1 MSTFTFDI
9 EANNLLNQQTID
21 YNASPYCL
29 TDAFKMHCVVVEEH
43 GSGKLIAFY
52 DGPTY
57 VFDGRRYEETDG
69 KNKYV
74 LEDYAPEEYDHR
86 PLSDFPSWV
95 KSGAVSKIVG
105 QNIINFDLL
114 ATKLYFGLDYTV
126 EEDSWAELPIKI
138 EDTMILSKV
147 LNPDRLGGHSL
158 DNLSSK
164 TGVKKIAFRKNIHQ
178 DERFKFFAA
187 DMLYY
192 CFYDCKS
199 NTKVYEMLM
208 KEWGDWKWDDAYRL
222 EKAVA
227 DIITRQEHRG
237 FKFDMDLAQQNIEF
251 LDKALEE
258 RRQRVEPILPP
269 KMATKTYLK
278 GFIPPANQFVQ
289 SGKPHANIVKFCAK
303 HGGEVV
309 ERDDS
314 YYTTLY
320 GKEYKLPLPVE
331 PVCDLYVPATLNDTT
346 HIKDWLVGL
355 GWFPSEYK
363 EKDLSV
369 KTGKIKRTQQEIW
382 KAIDGYV
389 EQTLSTNFKNDRC
402 DHLGVEP
409 YKLKEKLLKFKE
421 GRAIKVLT
429 NPSFTKGQEK
439 EICPNL
445 IALVDKFPYAKD
457 IVEYLTYKHRRNSI
471 LGGGALWDEDEDDFE
486 KGYVASV
493 RPDGRIPTPA
503 ATCDAATSRMK
514 HRLVANIP
522 RVTSLF
528 GHEMRAMFGV
538 DRDKFFQMGYDFDSL
553 EAREEASYCWK
564 YDSDKDYC
572 NSLLQD
578 KPNDVHCYAEDT
590 EILTPSGWKLFG
602 ELTAEDK
609 VAQWEEGA
617 ISFVLPQ
624 EIIWQ
629 DYSGEMVHI
638 VNKAIDQLV
647 TPNHRVLT
655 VDPRSGKHTVRE
667 AREFLELSSQFAIP
681 CSGVLEQRK
690 EDEDFVRLLVATQ
703 ADGCLSKDST
713 AITFSFVKDRKV
725 LRLTALLERM
735 NVNFSVRRFNRKGRD
750 EINIRLFASE
760 LTIKI
765 RKSLGEGKTLPMSL
779 AAEGYGSLI
788 VEESKYWD
796 GTQKTEDSSVLDTT
810 CRITRD
816 TLQTCAITGGYN
828 AYVQTYEDKLGN
840 FGACTI
846 HRCIVNTSTS
856 SKTFKASRDV
866 FSVDYSGKIGCVSVP
881 SGLVVVRRNGK
892 VCISGNTKMAEKI
905 SAIIQRDFGRAPA
918 KSVKYGATYGA
929 QGAKIAKTIGCDL
942 KTGDQIFSAFWE
954 AAAPLN
960 ALKLKLAAYW
970 ESTGKKFVLG
980 LDGRKVPTRS
990 AHAILNSLF
999 QSAGV
1004 ICAKRA
1010 MVIHDRL
1017 LKENKLSVDFFK
1029 DDWKNRKFCQQL
1041 IAYHK

>member
-9 EANNLLNQQTID
+9 EGNNLLNQQTID

-29 TDAFKMHCVVVEEH
+29 TSAFKMHCVVAEEH
-43 GSGKLIAFY
+43 ITGRLIAFY

-69 KNKYV
+69 KHKYI
-74 LEDYAPEEYDHR
+74 LEDYAPEEYEHR
-86 PLSDFPSWV
+86 PLSEFPKWV
-95 KSGAVSKIVG
+95 SSGVVSKIVG

-126 EEDSWAELPIKI
+126 ETDSWAGLPVEI

-237 FKFDMDLAQQNIEF
+237 FKFDMELAQQNIEF

-278 GFIPPANQFVQ
+278 GFIPPTAQFVQ

-303 HGGEVV
+303 HGGEVE

-314 YYTTLY
+314 YYTNLY
-320 GKEYKLPLPVE
+320 GKEYKLPIPVE

-578 KPNDVHCYAEDT
+578 KPNDVH
-590 EILTPSGWKLFG
+590 
-602 ELTAEDK
+602 
-609 VAQWEEGA
+609 
-617 ISFVLPQ
+617 
-624 EIIWQ
+624 
-629 DYSGEMVHI
+629 
-638 VNKAIDQLV
+638 
-647 TPNHRVLT
+647 
-655 VDPRSGKHTVRE
+655 
-667 AREFLELSSQFAIP
+667 
-681 CSGVLEQRK
+681 
-690 EDEDFVRLLVATQ
+690 
-703 ADGCLSKDST
+703 
-713 AITFSFVKDRKV
+713 
-725 LRLTALLERM
+725 
-735 NVNFSVRRFNRKGRD
+735 
-750 EINIRLFASE
+750 
-760 LTIKI
+760 
-765 RKSLGEGKTLPMSL
+765 
-779 AAEGYGSLI
+779 
-788 VEESKYWD
+788 
-796 GTQKTEDSSVLDTT
+796 
-810 CRITRD
+810 
-816 TLQTCAITGGYN
+816 
-828 AYVQTYEDKLGN
+828 
-840 FGACTI
+840 
-846 HRCIVNTSTS
+846 
-856 SKTFKASRDV
+856 
-866 FSVDYSGKIGCVSVP
+866 
-881 SGLVVVRRNGK
+881 
-892 VCISGNTKMAEKI
+892 TKMAEKI

-1017 LKENKLSVDFFK
+1017 LKKNNLSVDFFK
-1029 DDWKNRKFCQQL
+1029 DDWKSRTFCQQL

>member
-9 EANNLLNQQTID
+9 EGNNLLNQQTID

-29 TDAFKMHCVVVEEH
+29 TSAFKMHCVVAEEH
-43 GSGKLIAFY
+43 VTGELIAFY

-69 KNKYV
+69 KHKYI
-74 LEDYAPEEYDHR
+74 LEDYTPEEYEHR
-86 PLSDFPSWV
+86 PLSEFPEWV
-95 KSGAVSKIVG
+95 SSGAVSKIVG

-126 EEDSWAELPIKI
+126 EADSWAGLPVEI

-237 FKFDMDLAQQNIEF
+237 FKFDMELAQQNIEF

-278 GFIPPANQFVQ
+278 GFIPPAAQFVQ

-303 HGGEVV
+303 HGGEVE

-314 YYTTLY
+314 YYTNLY
-320 GKEYKLPLPVE
+320 GKEYKLPIPVE

-578 KPNDVHCYAEDT
+578 KPNDVH
-590 EILTPSGWKLFG
+590 
-602 ELTAEDK
+602 
-609 VAQWEEGA
+609 
-617 ISFVLPQ
+617 
-624 EIIWQ
+624 
-629 DYSGEMVHI
+629 
-638 VNKAIDQLV
+638 
-647 TPNHRVLT
+647 
-655 VDPRSGKHTVRE
+655 
-667 AREFLELSSQFAIP
+667 
-681 CSGVLEQRK
+681 
-690 EDEDFVRLLVATQ
+690 
-703 ADGCLSKDST
+703 
-713 AITFSFVKDRKV
+713 
-725 LRLTALLERM
+725 
-735 NVNFSVRRFNRKGRD
+735 
-750 EINIRLFASE
+750 
-760 LTIKI
+760 
-765 RKSLGEGKTLPMSL
+765 
-779 AAEGYGSLI
+779 
-788 VEESKYWD
+788 
-796 GTQKTEDSSVLDTT
+796 
-810 CRITRD
+810 
-816 TLQTCAITGGYN
+816 
-828 AYVQTYEDKLGN
+828 
-840 FGACTI
+840 
-846 HRCIVNTSTS
+846 
-856 SKTFKASRDV
+856 
-866 FSVDYSGKIGCVSVP
+866 
-881 SGLVVVRRNGK
+881 
-892 VCISGNTKMAEKI
+892 TKMAEKI

-1004 ICAKRA
+1004 VCAKRA

-1017 LKENKLSVDFFK
+1017 LKENNLSVDFFK
-1029 DDWKNRKFCQQL
+1029 DDWKNKTFCQQL

>member
-9 EANNLLNQQTID
+9 EGNNLLNQQTID

-29 TDAFKMHCVVVEEH
+29 TSAFKMHCVVAEEH
-43 GSGKLIAFY
+43 GTGKLIAFY

-69 KNKYV
+69 KHKYI
-74 LEDYAPEEYDHR
+74 LEDYAPEEYEHR
-86 PLSDFPSWV
+86 PLSEFPEWV
-95 KSGAVSKIVG
+95 SSGAVSKIVG

-126 EEDSWAELPIKI
+126 EADSWAGLPVEI

-237 FKFDMDLAQQNIEF
+237 FKFDMELAQQNIEF

-278 GFIPPANQFVQ
+278 GFIPPATQFVQ

-303 HGGEVV
+303 HGGEVE

-314 YYTTLY
+314 YYTNLY
-320 GKEYKLPLPVE
+320 GKEYRLPIPVE
-331 PVCDLYVPATLNDTT
+331 PVCDLYVPSTLNDTT

-402 DHLGVEP
+402 DHLGVEA

-578 KPNDVHCYAEDT
+578 KPNDVH
-590 EILTPSGWKLFG
+590 
-602 ELTAEDK
+602 
-609 VAQWEEGA
+609 
-617 ISFVLPQ
+617 
-624 EIIWQ
+624 
-629 DYSGEMVHI
+629 
-638 VNKAIDQLV
+638 
-647 TPNHRVLT
+647 
-655 VDPRSGKHTVRE
+655 
-667 AREFLELSSQFAIP
+667 
-681 CSGVLEQRK
+681 
-690 EDEDFVRLLVATQ
+690 
-703 ADGCLSKDST
+703 
-713 AITFSFVKDRKV
+713 
-725 LRLTALLERM
+725 
-735 NVNFSVRRFNRKGRD
+735 
-750 EINIRLFASE
+750 
-760 LTIKI
+760 
-765 RKSLGEGKTLPMSL
+765 
-779 AAEGYGSLI
+779 
-788 VEESKYWD
+788 
-796 GTQKTEDSSVLDTT
+796 
-810 CRITRD
+810 
-816 TLQTCAITGGYN
+816 
-828 AYVQTYEDKLGN
+828 
-840 FGACTI
+840 
-846 HRCIVNTSTS
+846 
-856 SKTFKASRDV
+856 
-866 FSVDYSGKIGCVSVP
+866 
-881 SGLVVVRRNGK
+881 
-892 VCISGNTKMAEKI
+892 TKMAEKI

-1017 LKENKLSVDFFK
+1017 LKENNLSVDFFK
-1029 DDWKNRKFCQQL
+1029 DDWKNRTFCQQL

>member
-74 LEDYAPEEYDHR
+74 LEDYAPEEYDHH

-126 EEDSWAELPIKI
+126 EEDSWAELPVKI

-303 HGGEVV
+303 HGGEVE

-553 EAREEASYCWK
+553 EAKEESSYCWK
-564 YDSDKDYC
+564 YDLDKEYC
-572 NSLLQD
+572 NSLIQE
-578 KPNDVHCYAEDT
+578 KPNDVHT
-590 EILTPSGWKLFG
+590 LLSKR
-602 ELTAEDK
+602 
-609 VAQWEEGA
+609 
-617 ISFVLPQ
+617 ISQVI
-624 EIIWQ
+624 E
-629 DYSGEMVHI
+629 
-638 VNKAIDQLV
+638 K
-647 TPNHRVLT
+647 
-655 VDPRSGKHTVRE
+655 
-667 AREFLELSSQFAIP
+667 QFAR
-681 CSGVLEQRK
+681 S
-690 EDEDFVRLLVATQ
+690 
-703 ADGCLSKDST
+703 
-713 AITFSFVKDRKV
+713 
-725 LRLTALLERM
+725 
-735 NVNFSVRRFNRKGRD
+735 
-750 EINIRLFASE
+750 
-760 LTIKI
+760 
-765 RKSLGEGKTLPMSL
+765 
-779 AAEGYGSLI
+779 
-788 VEESKYWD
+788 
-796 GTQKTEDSSVLDTT
+796 
-810 CRITRD
+810 
-816 TLQTCAITGGYN
+816 
-828 AYVQTYEDKLGN
+828 
-840 FGACTI
+840 
-846 HRCIVNTSTS
+846 
-856 SKTFKASRDV
+856 
-866 FSVDYSGKIGCVSVP
+866 
-881 SGLVVVRRNGK
+881 
-892 VCISGNTKMAEKI
+892 
-905 SAIIQRDFGRAPA
+905 PA
-918 KSVKYGATYGA
+918 KSVKYGITYGSQA
-929 QGAKIAKTIGCDL
+929 PKVAKTVGCDL
-942 KTGDQIFSAFWE
+942 KTAEMIYNAFWQ
-954 AAAPLN
+954 AALP
-960 ALKLKLAAYW
+960 LKLLKDKLTAYW

-990 AHAILNSLF
+990 AHAILNSLL

-1010 MVIHDRL
+1010 MVIHDKL
-1017 LKENKLSVDFFK
+1017 LKENNLSVDFFK
-1029 DDWKNRKFCQQL
+1029 DDWKNKAFCQQL
-1041 IAYHK
+1041 IAYHDEAQAEISKELVKFKMFKTQEECACFKADQASLDFIWSDVKESPKGGWYVAYTLAGDLASRAVKASGEYYKMNVELTAGYMLGYNWGDCH

>member
-9 EANNLLNQQTID
+9 EGNNLLNQQTID

-69 KNKYV
+69 KHKYI
-74 LEDYAPEEYDHR
+74 LEDYAPEEYEHR

-126 EEDSWAELPIKI
+126 EEDSWAELPVKI

-237 FKFDMDLAQQNIEF
+237 FKFDMDLAQKNIEF

-303 HGGEVV
+303 HGGEVE

-331 PVCDLYVPATLNDTT
+331 PVCDLYVPSTLNDTT

-355 GWFPSEYK
+355 GWLPSEYK

-553 EAREEASYCWK
+553 EAKEESSYCWK
-564 YDSDKDYC
+564 YDSDKEYC
-572 NSLLQD
+572 NSLIQE
-578 KPNDVHCYAEDT
+578 KPNDVHT
-590 EILTPSGWKLFG
+590 LLSKR
-602 ELTAEDK
+602 
-609 VAQWEEGA
+609 
-617 ISFVLPQ
+617 ISQVI
-624 EIIWQ
+624 E
-629 DYSGEMVHI
+629 
-638 VNKAIDQLV
+638 K
-647 TPNHRVLT
+647 
-655 VDPRSGKHTVRE
+655 
-667 AREFLELSSQFAIP
+667 QFAR
-681 CSGVLEQRK
+681 S
-690 EDEDFVRLLVATQ
+690 
-703 ADGCLSKDST
+703 
-713 AITFSFVKDRKV
+713 
-725 LRLTALLERM
+725 
-735 NVNFSVRRFNRKGRD
+735 
-750 EINIRLFASE
+750 
-760 LTIKI
+760 
-765 RKSLGEGKTLPMSL
+765 
-779 AAEGYGSLI
+779 
-788 VEESKYWD
+788 
-796 GTQKTEDSSVLDTT
+796 
-810 CRITRD
+810 
-816 TLQTCAITGGYN
+816 
-828 AYVQTYEDKLGN
+828 
-840 FGACTI
+840 
-846 HRCIVNTSTS
+846 
-856 SKTFKASRDV
+856 
-866 FSVDYSGKIGCVSVP
+866 
-881 SGLVVVRRNGK
+881 
-892 VCISGNTKMAEKI
+892 
-905 SAIIQRDFGRAPA
+905 PA
-918 KSVKYGATYGA
+918 KSVKYGITYGSQA
-929 QGAKIAKTIGCDL
+929 PKVAKTVGCDL
-942 KTGDQIFSAFWE
+942 KTAEMIYNAFWQ
-954 AAAPLN
+954 AALP
-960 ALKLKLAAYW
+960 LKLLKDKLTAYW

-990 AHAILNSLF
+990 AHAILNSLL

-1010 MVIHDRL
+1010 MVIHDKL
-1017 LKENKLSVDFFK
+1017 LKENNLSVDFFK
-1029 DDWKNRKFCQQL
+1029 DDWKNKAFCQQL
-1041 IAYHK
+1041 IAYHDEAQAEISKELVKFKMFKTQEECACFKADQASLDFIWSDVKESPKGGWYVAYTLAGDLASRAVKASGEYYKMNVELTAGYMLGYNWGDCH

>member
-29 TDAFKMHCVVVEEH
+29 TGAFKMHCVVAEEH
-43 GSGKLIAFY
+43 GTGKLIAFY

-57 VFDGRRYEETDG
+57 IFDGRRYEETDG
-69 KNKYV
+69 KHNYV
-74 LEDYAPEEYDHR
+74 LEDYTPEEYEHR
-86 PLSDFPSWV
+86 TLSEFPKWV
-95 KSGAVSKIVG
+95 SSGAVSKIVG

-126 EEDSWAELPIKI
+126 EVDSWAGLPVEI

-237 FKFDMDLAQQNIEF
+237 FKFDMELAQQNIEF

-278 GFIPPANQFVQ
+278 GFIPPAAQFVQ

-303 HGGEVV
+303 HGGEVE

-314 YYTTLY
+314 YYTSLY
-320 GKEYKLPLPVE
+320 GKEYKLPIPVE

-578 KPNDVHCYAEDT
+578 KPNDVH
-590 EILTPSGWKLFG
+590 
-602 ELTAEDK
+602 
-609 VAQWEEGA
+609 
-617 ISFVLPQ
+617 
-624 EIIWQ
+624 
-629 DYSGEMVHI
+629 
-638 VNKAIDQLV
+638 
-647 TPNHRVLT
+647 
-655 VDPRSGKHTVRE
+655 
-667 AREFLELSSQFAIP
+667 
-681 CSGVLEQRK
+681 
-690 EDEDFVRLLVATQ
+690 
-703 ADGCLSKDST
+703 
-713 AITFSFVKDRKV
+713 
-725 LRLTALLERM
+725 
-735 NVNFSVRRFNRKGRD
+735 
-750 EINIRLFASE
+750 
-760 LTIKI
+760 
-765 RKSLGEGKTLPMSL
+765 
-779 AAEGYGSLI
+779 
-788 VEESKYWD
+788 
-796 GTQKTEDSSVLDTT
+796 
-810 CRITRD
+810 
-816 TLQTCAITGGYN
+816 
-828 AYVQTYEDKLGN
+828 
-840 FGACTI
+840 
-846 HRCIVNTSTS
+846 
-856 SKTFKASRDV
+856 
-866 FSVDYSGKIGCVSVP
+866 
-881 SGLVVVRRNGK
+881 
-892 VCISGNTKMAEKI
+892 TKMAEKI

-1004 ICAKRA
+1004 VCAKRA

-1017 LKENKLSVDFFK
+1017 LKKNNLFVDFFK
-1029 DDWKNRKFCQQL
+1029 DDWKNRTFCQQL